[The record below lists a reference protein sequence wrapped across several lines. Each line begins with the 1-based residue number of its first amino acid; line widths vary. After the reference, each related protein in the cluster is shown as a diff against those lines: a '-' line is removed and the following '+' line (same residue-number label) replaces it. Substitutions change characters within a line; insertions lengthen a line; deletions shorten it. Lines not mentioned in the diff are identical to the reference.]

1 MIKEIGVEVRE
12 SEQWTVDGRL
22 WTIIR
27 RNSPYY
33 EITKKIEDNP
43 FK

>member
-12 SEQWTVDGRL
+12 SEQWIVDGRL
-22 WTIIR
+22 LTIIR
-27 RNSPYY
+27 RNSPNY
-33 EITKKIEDNP
+33 EVTDKIEDNP